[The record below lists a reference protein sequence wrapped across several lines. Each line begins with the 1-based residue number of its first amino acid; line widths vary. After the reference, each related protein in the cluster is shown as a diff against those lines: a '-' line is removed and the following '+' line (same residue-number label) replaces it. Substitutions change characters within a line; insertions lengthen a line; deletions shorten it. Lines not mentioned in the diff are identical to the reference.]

1 MRYTYGIQII
11 ADFNKDIHER
21 KYMHRVKGKQICTQL
36 FEPVVKLN
44 DTVEIGKQHF
54 STIST
59 NREFQPELFLPIY
72 CSTEANPKFTDEE
85 GCTKLGKLRWFSQ
98 NHQKKKEGPTNQ
110 VCYTHIGCFSNSAPF
125 WNTFGTLPLSPE
137 HIATTFH
144 LYTRANP
151 TNGQLL
157 DPNGTGASVKSTHFN
172 GAHRTVFIIHGFHGE
187 EDNNWIKL
195 MTSALVK
202 NFNVNVIV
210 VVWTKGAYDKYNQA
224 VANTRVVGAITANM
238 VKLLHTSGGLT
249 LNHVHLV
256 GHSLGAHI
264 AGYVGENIPG
274 IGRITGLDPA
284 GPEFNRANQDVRLD
298 SSDATFVDVI
308 HSDATIAPF
317 YSCGHM
323 RAVYYFIESVNS
335 DCHFT
340 SHPCNSGDDYKNG
353 HCAHCGKGCQEM
365 GYNLSLYAR
374 GTYYLRTNWHYP
386 YCAGSH

>member
-1 MRYTYGIQII
+1 MMWCVI
-11 ADFNKDIHER
+11 
-21 KYMHRVKGKQICTQL
+21 L
-36 FEPVVKLN
+36 FAAYLLLV
-44 DTVEIGKQHF
+44 
-54 STIST
+54 
-59 NREFQPELFLPIY
+59 
-72 CSTEANPKFTDEE
+72 ANA
-85 GCTKLGKLRWFSQ
+85 
-98 NHQKKKEGPTNQ
+98 NQ

-172 GAHRTVFIIHGFHGE
+172 GAHKTVFIIHGFHGE

-308 HSDATIAPF
+308 HSDAIFGFQHRMGHADFYPNGGKNQPGCAFDPIAPF

-374 GTYYLRTNWHYP
+374 GTFYLRTNWHYP